1 MISKILSI
9 LVLGPLAILLVVFC
23 VANRAPVPVSLD
35 PIGTLPQFVYEVPL
49 FVLLI
54 GAVIV
59 GLILGGFGTFVT
71 QRHYRTK
78 ASRRADELENLRHEV
93 EVSQERLRR
102 LREEQARAAAGPAL
116 AAPGETRP
124 ALAGWAAA

>member
-1 MISKILSI
+1 MISKILTF

-54 GAVIV
+54 GAVIL
-59 GLILGGFGTFVT
+59 GLLLGGFGTWIT
-71 QRHYRTK
+71 QRHYR
-78 ASRRADELENLRHEV
+78 ARAARRRNEVENLRHEV
-93 EVSQERLRR
+93 EVSNERLRR
-102 LREEQARAAAGPAL
+102 LREEQIRTSAGPAIGTS
-116 AAPGETRP
+116 GETRP
-124 ALAGWAAA
+124 ALAGPAAA